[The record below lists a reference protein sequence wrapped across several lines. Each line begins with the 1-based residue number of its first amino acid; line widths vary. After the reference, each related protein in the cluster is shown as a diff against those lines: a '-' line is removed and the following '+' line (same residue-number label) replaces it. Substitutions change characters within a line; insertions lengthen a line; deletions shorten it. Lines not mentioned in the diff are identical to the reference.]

1 MWRSGILLIFL
12 SGGILAGQQLN
23 CQMADV
29 LMKCKNTQNG
39 GFTYR
44 NQGSEWNPEAA
55 EMRYDHLNQEHCKPC
70 CKEPN
75 TSINKCP
82 DTDLP
87 DEDGVSYDQ
96 LRDLVG
102 VKGWL
107 RCNIDGRKFFIR

>member
-12 SGGILAGQQLN
+12 SGGILGEHCN
-23 CQMADV
+23 TADV

-39 GFTYR
+39 GFIYR
-44 NQGSEWNPEAA
+44 NNGSEWDPEAVRMQWDDSSL
-55 EMRYDHLNQEHCKPC
+55 EDCKPC

-102 VKGWL
+102 VRGWFA
-107 RCNIDGRKFFIR
+107 CNFDGRKIFIR